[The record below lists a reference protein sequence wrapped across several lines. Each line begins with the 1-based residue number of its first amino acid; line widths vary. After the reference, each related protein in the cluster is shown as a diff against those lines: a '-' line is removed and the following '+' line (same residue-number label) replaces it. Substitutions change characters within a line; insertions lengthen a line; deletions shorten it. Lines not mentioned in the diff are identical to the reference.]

1 MELINSIKSEWLKTR
16 KSAAAWLCVIGGL
29 FIPLIFLIG
38 FIYNKETLAMYGE
51 GENVWTQ
58 HFYQVWQVMVIF
70 LLPMGLVLSTSLI
83 TQMEFRNNTWK
94 QLHTTPQKYSTIF
107 SAKFIVI
114 LGMTL
119 QFFIYFN
126 VGFILSGIIPS
137 LLFDRGLPDVVFP
150 FEQFFL
156 SNGKIFLTCLPILAL
171 QFLISLRFKNF
182 LVPIGVGIVLLVG
195 TLIVVGNWEHAYISP
210 YSYGSLTVMGSAETL
225 EKTNIYWLSI
235 LYFAVFMI
243 ASFVLYTNKS
253 EKG

>member
-58 HFYQVWQVMVIF
+58 HFFQVWQAMVIF
-70 LLPMGLVLSTSLI
+70 LLPMGLVLATSLI

-94 QLHTTPQKYSTIF
+94 QLHTTPQKYSIIF
-107 SAKFIVI
+107 AAKFAVI

-119 QFFIYFN
+119 QFFLYFN
-126 VGFILSGIIPS
+126 VGFILSGVIPS
-137 LLFDRGLPDVVFP
+137 LLFDKGLPEVAFP
-150 FEQFFL
+150 FEQFFE
-156 SNGKIFLTCLPILAL
+156 SNGKIFITCLPILAL
-171 QFLISLRFKNF
+171 QFLISLKFKNF
-182 LVPIGVGIVLLVG
+182 LVPIGVGLVLLVT
-195 TLIVVGNWEHAYISP
+195 TLIVVGNWEHAYLSP
-210 YSYGSLTVMGSAETL
+210 YSYGSLTIMGSPETL
-225 EKTNIYWLSI
+225 EKINIYWLSV
-235 LYFAVFMI
+235 LYFAVFMA
-243 ASFVLYTNKS
+243 ASFVLYINKS